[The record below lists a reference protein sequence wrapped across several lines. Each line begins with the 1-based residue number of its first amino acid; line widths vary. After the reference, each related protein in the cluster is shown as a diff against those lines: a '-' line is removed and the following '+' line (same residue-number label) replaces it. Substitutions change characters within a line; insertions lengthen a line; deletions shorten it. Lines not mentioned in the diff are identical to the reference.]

1 MTKVQIFATD
11 PSVEDFE
18 EFLLNE
24 ARFSFARLDSGGP
37 AMLVEGP
44 CWLFIDWML
53 PEMSGLELCRRL
65 RADPRTAEAH
75 VTMVLEED
83 DVEDRRR
90 ALRAGADDYMLGP
103 ITRQALLDR
112 ILAQDPTLGGRAPVQ
127 AIRAGCLTVHP
138 AAERA
143 CWGDTVIELSP
154 NEFRLLR
161 FIAENPNRI
170 LSRRELIQSLGK
182 SGDPDY
188 LRTVDVWIKRLRAA
202 LRKAGA
208 GPVLRTVTNKG
219 YVFDVLDA

>member
-1 MTKVQIFATD
+1 MGSHSAIA
-11 PSVEDFE
+11 
-18 EFLLNE
+18 
-24 ARFSFARLDSGGP
+24 
-37 AMLVEGP
+37 LVN
-44 CWLFIDWML
+44 CYIDKSSWL
-53 PEMSGLELCRRL
+53 
-65 RADPRTAEAH
+65 A
-75 VTMVLEED
+75 
-83 DVEDRRR
+83 
-90 ALRAGADDYMLGP
+90 
-103 ITRQALLDR
+103 
-112 ILAQDPTLGGRAPVQ
+112 GRAPVQ

>member
-18 EFLLNE
+18 EFVLNE

-37 AMLVEGP
+37 ALLVEGP

-103 ITRQALLDR
+103 ITARRCSTGSWRR
-112 ILAQDPTLGGRAPVQ
+112 I
-127 AIRAGCLTVHP
+127 
-138 AAERA
+138 
-143 CWGDTVIELSP
+143 
-154 NEFRLLR
+154 
-161 FIAENPNRI
+161 
-170 LSRRELIQSLGK
+170 RR
-182 SGDPDY
+182 
-188 LRTVDVWIKRLRAA
+188 W
-202 LRKAGA
+202 AGA
-208 GPVLRTVTNKG
+208 PRYRQSGPG
-219 YVFDVLDA
+219 A